1 MSGNL
6 QDVYKLARSHIVRDM
21 RSSGTKQTSGFNSE
35 GDKIQVSSSNGS
47 DELQIIPNTQSEPD
61 ANRKYDEDKQ
71 QIIRSSEKCNGM
83 IYYIGRPLVVHTS
96 LAMQMDESTN
106 RKNQY
111 PNTTTAPQSTVP
123 PPTQAPDVST
133 QPQQPEI
140 PSTQRPDAPQF
151 AAEQSKDAASESAC
165 KCYHDSNAGG
175 NAPGSVPGGCRKHRP
190 DAYPFCYVA
199 GTTACSRAAA
209 SASFPGE
216 AWRNC
221 NPETEG
227 GREAAASVNP
237 CSCTTNQDSGGVEV
251 PGGCGQ
257 FLAASSE
264 YYCYVTG
271 STGCEAATA
280 SSNFPGAGWR
290 KCEPSDIPDCQ
301 CSADGASN
309 GVYTGRAGCGL
320 HHENAEAPYCYT
332 TGGNACPFGLKSQ
345 AFPGS
350 TWRFC

>member
-1 MSGNL
+1 
-6 QDVYKLARSHIVRDM
+6 
-21 RSSGTKQTSGFNSE
+21 
-35 GDKIQVSSSNGS
+35 VSLFWANQQFLEPISALSVS
-47 DELQIIPNTQSEPD
+47 YLIHLICYSLIP
-61 ANRKYDEDKQ
+61 A
-71 QIIRSSEKCNGM
+71 
-83 IYYIGRPLVVHTS
+83 
-96 LAMQMDESTN
+96 
-106 RKNQY
+106 
-111 PNTTTAPQSTVP
+111 
-123 PPTQAPDVST
+123 
-133 QPQQPEI
+133 
-140 PSTQRPDAPQF
+140 
-151 AAEQSKDAASESAC
+151 
-165 KCYHDSNAGG
+165 
-175 NAPGSVPGGCRKHRP
+175 

-309 GVYTGRAGCGL
+309 GVYTGRAGK
-320 HHENAEAPYCYT
+320 PIKIVYT
-332 TGGNACPFGLKSQ
+332 SPAFGSAGNY
-345 AFPGS
+345 
-350 TWRFC
+350 W